1 MKHPCPSD
9 IKPHKDF
16 PGTARLRT
24 WFLGSLFAFLLL
36 LGTACSNDAPPMSHL
51 EDLRD
56 SIPVMTTYGV
66 SKLVTDSGRVK
77 YRIIAEE
84 WRMFDKTK
92 PPRQEFP
99 KGLFL
104 ERFDKNF
111 RMNMYITADSAWCYD
126 QYLWKLKGGVVV
138 IDKENATTF
147 RTEELFWNMREHR
160 FYSSRHMHIIKPD
173 RELQGDRFTANEQL
187 TQYHVWQSKGFM
199 PMPENDKETANTP
212 PTPSNGTQKQGAD
225 TTKTARKE

>member
-1 MKHPCPSD
+1 MEHTPA
-9 IKPHKDF
+9 HF
-16 PGTARLRT
+16 PKSPFSSPGASPLRSLLPGWLLVFVLMLGNACTDETPPISRLENT
-24 WFLGSLFAFLLL
+24 
-36 LGTACSNDAPPMSHL
+36 
-51 EDLRD
+51 RD

-84 WRMFDKTK
+84 WRVFDKTK

-104 ERFDKNF
+104 VRLDKDF
-111 RMNMYITADSAWCYD
+111 RINMHIQADSAWCFN
-126 QYLWKLKGGVVV
+126 QSLWRLKGGVVI

-147 RTEELFWNMREHR
+147 RTEELFWDMEEHR
-160 FYSSRHMHIIKPD
+160 FYSSRHMHIVKPD

-187 TQYHVWQSKGFM
+187 TKYHVWQSKGFM
-199 PMPENDKETANTP
+199 PMPEDNNSVGASQPQSQPNSPQKEE
-212 PTPSNGTQKQGAD
+212 AD
-225 TTKTARKE
+225 TTKNP

>member
-1 MKHPCPSD
+1 MRQAAASPA
-9 IKPHKDF
+9 
-16 PGTARLRT
+16 TAPLRT
-24 WFLGSLFAFLLL
+24 WLPGCLLAFCLLL
-36 LGTACSNDAPPMSHL
+36 AGACSDDAPPMSRL
-51 EDLRD
+51 EALRD
-56 SIPVMTTYGV
+56 SIPVMTTHGV

-104 ERFDKNF
+104 ERFDKDF
-111 RMNMYITADSAWCYD
+111 RMNMYITADSAWCFD
-126 QYLWKLKGGVVV
+126 QSLWRLKGGVVI

-147 RTEELFWNMREHR
+147 RTEELFWDMREHR

-187 TQYHVWQSKGFM
+187 TKYHVWQSKGFM
-199 PMPENDKETANTP
+199 PMPEDHEDGASNQPSSPAN
-212 PTPSNGTQKQGAD
+212 NTQKQESD
-225 TTKTARKE
+225 TTKTA